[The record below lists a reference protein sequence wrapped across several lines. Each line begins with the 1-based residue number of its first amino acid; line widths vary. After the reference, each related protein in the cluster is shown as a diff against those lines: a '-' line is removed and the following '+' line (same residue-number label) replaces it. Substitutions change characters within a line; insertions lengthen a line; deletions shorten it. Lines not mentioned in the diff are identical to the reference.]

1 MRIDILTLFPEMC
14 KMVMGESIIG
24 RAIEKGVLEINC
36 HQIRDY
42 TYDKHN
48 RVDDYPYGGGKGMLL
63 LAEPLADC
71 FENVCKVAGTRP
83 YLIYM
88 SPQGRVLTQDK
99 IKEISSYNNIAILCG
114 HYEGVDER
122 FIEEF
127 VDEQIS
133 IGDFVLTGGELPALI
148 LADAVSRM
156 VPGVLSDIE
165 CFKDESHY
173 NGLLEY
179 PQYTRPAVWR
189 GKKVPEVLL
198 SGHHAN
204 ILKWR
209 YEQSLLRTAERR
221 PDLLEKIKLK
231 KEEWKFLNTNKK
243 INCKNYFSKIGKL

>member
-14 KMVMGESIIG
+14 KIVMGESIIG
-24 RAIEKGVLEINC
+24 RAINKGVIEVYC

-48 RVDDYPYGGGKGMLL
+48 RVDDSPYGGGKGMLL

-71 FENVCKVAGTRP
+71 FENVCKELGTRP

-88 SPQGRVLTQDK
+88 SPQGKVLTQK
-99 IKEISSYNNIAILCG
+99 KVKEISQYNNLAILCG

-133 IGDFVLTGGELPALI
+133 IGDFVLTGGELPALVM
-148 LADAVSRM
+148 ADAICRM
-156 VPGVLSDIE
+156 VPGVLSDSE
-165 CFKDESHY
+165 CFEDESHY
-173 NGLLEY
+173 KGLLEY
-179 PQYTRPAVWR
+179 PQYTRPSVWR

-198 SGHHAN
+198 SGHHKN
-204 ILKWR
+204 IENWR
-209 YEQSLLRTAERR
+209 HEQSLIRTAKVR
-221 PDLLEKIKLK
+221 PDMLEKIEITEKDMEILK
-231 KEEWKFLNTNKK
+231 NIDKK
-243 INCKNYFSKIGKL
+243 

>member
-14 KMVMGESIIG
+14 KIVMGESIIG
-24 RAIEKGVLEINC
+24 RAINKGVIEVYC

-48 RVDDYPYGGGKGMLL
+48 RVDDSPYGGGKGMLL

-71 FENVCKVAGTRP
+71 CENVCKELGTRP

-88 SPQGRVLTQDK
+88 SPQGKVLTQK
-99 IKEISSYNNIAILCG
+99 KVKEISQYNNLAILCG

-133 IGDFVLTGGELPALI
+133 IGDFVLTGGELPAL
-148 LADAVSRM
+148 LMADAVCRM
-156 VPGVLSDIE
+156 VPGVLSDSE
-165 CFKDESHY
+165 CFEDESHY
-173 NGLLEY
+173 KGLLEY
-179 PQYTRPAVWR
+179 PQYTRPSVWR

-198 SGHHAN
+198 SGHHKN
-204 ILKWR
+204 IENWR
-209 YEQSLLRTAERR
+209 HEQSLIKTAKVR
-221 PDLLEKIKLK
+221 PDMLEKIEITEKDMEILK
-231 KEEWKFLNTNKK
+231 NIDKK
-243 INCKNYFSKIGKL
+243 

>member
-14 KMVMGESIIG
+14 KIVMGESIIG
-24 RAIEKGVLEINC
+24 RAINKGVIEVYC

-48 RVDDYPYGGGKGMLL
+48 RVDDSPYGGGKGMLL

-71 FENVCKVAGTRP
+71 FENICKELGTRP

-88 SPQGRVLTQDK
+88 SPQGKVLTQK
-99 IKEISSYNNIAILCG
+99 KVKEISQYNNLAILCG

-133 IGDFVLTGGELPALI
+133 IGDFVLTGGELPAL
-148 LADAVSRM
+148 LMADAVCRM
-156 VPGVLSDIE
+156 VPGVLSDSE
-165 CFKDESHY
+165 CFEDESHY
-173 NGLLEY
+173 KGLLEY
-179 PQYTRPAVWR
+179 PQYTRPSVWR

-198 SGHHAN
+198 SGHHKN
-204 ILKWR
+204 IENWR
-209 YEQSLLRTAERR
+209 HEQSLIKTAKVR
-221 PDLLEKIKLK
+221 PDMLEKIEITEKDMEILK
-231 KEEWKFLNTNKK
+231 NIDKK
-243 INCKNYFSKIGKL
+243 

>member
-14 KMVMGESIIG
+14 KIVMGESIIG
-24 RAIEKGVLEINC
+24 RAINKGVIEVHC

-48 RVDDYPYGGGKGMLL
+48 RVDDSPYGGGKGMLL

-71 FENVCKVAGTRP
+71 FENVCKELGTRP

-88 SPQGRVLTQDK
+88 SPQGKVLTQK
-99 IKEISSYNNIAILCG
+99 KVKEISQYNNLAILCG

-133 IGDFVLTGGELPALI
+133 IGDFVLTGGELPALVM
-148 LADAVSRM
+148 ADAVCRM
-156 VPGVLSDIE
+156 FPGVLSDSE
-165 CFKDESHY
+165 CFEDESHY
-173 NGLLEY
+173 KGLLEY
-179 PQYTRPAVWR
+179 PQYTRPSVWR

-198 SGHHAN
+198 SGHHKN
-204 ILKWR
+204 IENWR
-209 YEQSLLRTAERR
+209 HEQSLIKTAKVR
-221 PDLLEKIKLK
+221 PDMLEKIEITEKDMEILK
-231 KEEWKFLNTNKK
+231 NIDKK
-243 INCKNYFSKIGKL
+243 

>member
-14 KMVMGESIIG
+14 KIVMGESIIG
-24 RAIEKGVLEINC
+24 RAINKGVIEVYC

-48 RVDDYPYGGGKGMLL
+48 RVDDSPYGGGKGMLL

-71 FENVCKVAGTRP
+71 FENICKELGTRP

-88 SPQGRVLTQDK
+88 SPQGKVLTQK
-99 IKEISSYNNIAILCG
+99 KVKEISQYNNLAILCG

-133 IGDFVLTGGELPALI
+133 IGDFVLTGGELPALVM
-148 LADAVSRM
+148 ADAICRM
-156 VPGVLSDIE
+156 VPGVLSDSE
-165 CFKDESHY
+165 CFEDESHY
-173 NGLLEY
+173 KGLLEY
-179 PQYTRPAVWR
+179 PQYTRPSVWR

-198 SGHHAN
+198 SGHHKN
-204 ILKWR
+204 IENWR
-209 YEQSLLRTAERR
+209 HEQSLIKTAKVR
-221 PDLLEKIKLK
+221 PDMLEKIEITEKDMEILK
-231 KEEWKFLNTNKK
+231 NIDKK
-243 INCKNYFSKIGKL
+243 

>member
-14 KMVMGESIIG
+14 KIVMGESIIG
-24 RAIEKGVLEINC
+24 RAINKGVIEVYC

-48 RVDDYPYGGGKGMLL
+48 RVDDSPYGGGKGMLL

-71 FENVCKVAGTRP
+71 FENICKELGTRP

-88 SPQGRVLTQDK
+88 SPQGKVLTQK
-99 IKEISSYNNIAILCG
+99 KVKEISQYNNLAILCG

-133 IGDFVLTGGELPALI
+133 IGDFVLTGGELPALVM
-148 LADAVSRM
+148 ADAICRM
-156 VPGVLSDIE
+156 VPGVLSDSE
-165 CFKDESHY
+165 CFEDESHY
-173 NGLLEY
+173 KGLLEY
-179 PQYTRPAVWR
+179 PQYTRPSVWR

-198 SGHHAN
+198 SGHHKN
-204 ILKWR
+204 IENWR
-209 YEQSLLRTAERR
+209 HEQSLIRTAKVR
-221 PDLLEKIKLK
+221 PDMLK
-231 KEEWKFLNTNKK
+231 KIEITEKDMEILKNIDKK
-243 INCKNYFSKIGKL
+243 

>member
-14 KMVMGESIIG
+14 KIVMGESIIG
-24 RAIEKGVLEINC
+24 RAINKGVIEVYC

-48 RVDDYPYGGGKGMLL
+48 RVDDSPYGGGKGMLL

-71 FENVCKVAGTRP
+71 FENICKELGTRP

-88 SPQGRVLTQDK
+88 SPQGKVLTQK
-99 IKEISSYNNIAILCG
+99 KAKEISQYNNLAILCG

-133 IGDFVLTGGELPALI
+133 IGDFVLTGGELPALVM
-148 LADAVSRM
+148 ADAVCRM
-156 VPGVLSDIE
+156 VPGVLSNSE
-165 CFKDESHY
+165 CFEDESHY
-173 NGLLEY
+173 KGLLEY
-179 PQYTRPAVWR
+179 PQYTRPSVWR

-198 SGHHAN
+198 SGHHKN
-204 ILKWR
+204 IENWR
-209 YEQSLLRTAERR
+209 HEQSLIKTAKVR
-221 PDLLEKIKLK
+221 PDMLEKIEITEKDMEILK
-231 KEEWKFLNTNKK
+231 NIDKK
-243 INCKNYFSKIGKL
+243 

>member
-14 KMVMGESIIG
+14 KIVMGESIIG
-24 RAIEKGVLEINC
+24 RAINKGIIEVYC

-48 RVDDYPYGGGKGMLL
+48 RVDDSPYGGGKGMLL

-71 FENVCKVAGTRP
+71 FENVCKELGTRP

-88 SPQGRVLTQDK
+88 SPQGKVLTQK
-99 IKEISSYNNIAILCG
+99 KVKEISQYNNLAILCG

-133 IGDFVLTGGELPALI
+133 IGDFVLTGGELPAL
-148 LADAVSRM
+148 LMADAVCRM
-156 VPGVLSDIE
+156 VPGVLSDSE
-165 CFKDESHY
+165 CFEDESHY
-173 NGLLEY
+173 KGLLEY
-179 PQYTRPAVWR
+179 PQYTRPSVWR

-198 SGHHAN
+198 SGHHKN
-204 ILKWR
+204 IENWR
-209 YEQSLLRTAERR
+209 HEQSLIKTAKVR
-221 PDLLEKIKLK
+221 PDMLEKIEITEKDMEILK
-231 KEEWKFLNTNKK
+231 NIDKK
-243 INCKNYFSKIGKL
+243 

>member
-14 KMVMGESIIG
+14 KIVMGESIIG
-24 RAIEKGVLEINC
+24 RAINKGVIEVYC

-48 RVDDYPYGGGKGMLL
+48 RVDDSPYGGGKGMLL

-71 FENVCKVAGTRP
+71 FENICKELGTRP

-88 SPQGRVLTQDK
+88 SPQGKVLTQK
-99 IKEISSYNNIAILCG
+99 KVKEISQYNNLAILCG

-133 IGDFVLTGGELPALI
+133 IGDFVLTGGELPALVM
-148 LADAVSRM
+148 ADAICRM
-156 VPGVLSDIE
+156 VPGVLSDSE
-165 CFKDESHY
+165 CFEDESHY
-173 NGLLEY
+173 KGLLEY
-179 PQYTRPAVWR
+179 PQYTRPSVWR

-198 SGHHAN
+198 SGHHKN
-204 ILKWR
+204 IENWR
-209 YEQSLLRTAERR
+209 HEQSLIRTAKVR
-221 PDLLEKIKLK
+221 PDMLEKIEITEKDMEILK
-231 KEEWKFLNTNKK
+231 NIDKK
-243 INCKNYFSKIGKL
+243 

>member
-14 KMVMGESIIG
+14 KIVMGESIIG
-24 RAIEKGVLEINC
+24 RAINKGVIEVYC

-48 RVDDYPYGGGKGMLL
+48 RVDDSPYGGGKGMLL

-71 FENVCKVAGTRP
+71 FENICKELGTRP

-88 SPQGRVLTQDK
+88 SPQGKVLTQK
-99 IKEISSYNNIAILCG
+99 KVKEISQYNNLAILCG

-133 IGDFVLTGGELPALI
+133 IGDFVLTGGELPALVM
-148 LADAVSRM
+148 ADAICRM
-156 VPGVLSDIE
+156 VPGVLSDSE
-165 CFKDESHY
+165 CFEDESHY
-173 NGLLEY
+173 KGLLEY
-179 PQYTRPAVWR
+179 PQYTRPSVWR

-198 SGHHAN
+198 SGHHKN
-204 ILKWR
+204 IENWR
-209 YEQSLLRTAERR
+209 HEQSLIRTAKVR
-221 PDLLEKIKLK
+221 PDMLEKIEITEKDM
-231 KEEWKFLNTNKK
+231 
-243 INCKNYFSKIGKL
+243 

>member
-14 KMVMGESIIG
+14 KIVMGESIIG
-24 RAIEKGVLEINC
+24 RAINKGVIEVYC

-48 RVDDYPYGGGKGMLL
+48 RVDDSPYGGGKGMLL

-71 FENVCKVAGTRP
+71 FENICKELGTRP

-88 SPQGRVLTQDK
+88 SPQGKVLTQK
-99 IKEISSYNNIAILCG
+99 KVKEISQYNNLAILCG

-133 IGDFVLTGGELPALI
+133 IGDFVLTGGELPAL
-148 LADAVSRM
+148 LMADAVCRM
-156 VPGVLSDIE
+156 VPGVLSNSE
-165 CFKDESHY
+165 CFEDESHY
-173 NGLLEY
+173 KGLLEY
-179 PQYTRPAVWR
+179 PQYTRPSVWR

-198 SGHHAN
+198 SGHHKN
-204 ILKWR
+204 IENWR
-209 YEQSLLRTAERR
+209 HEQSLIKTAKVR
-221 PDLLEKIKLK
+221 PDMLEKIEITEKDMEILK
-231 KEEWKFLNTNKK
+231 NIDKK
-243 INCKNYFSKIGKL
+243 

>member
-14 KMVMGESIIG
+14 KIVMGESIIG
-24 RAIEKGVLEINC
+24 RAINKGVIEVYC

-48 RVDDYPYGGGKGMLL
+48 RVDDSPYGGGKGMLL

-71 FENVCKVAGTRP
+71 FENICKELGTRP

-88 SPQGRVLTQDK
+88 SPQGKVLTQK
-99 IKEISSYNNIAILCG
+99 KVKEISQYNNLAILCG

-133 IGDFVLTGGELPALI
+133 IGDFVLTGGELPAL
-148 LADAVSRM
+148 LMADAVCRM
-156 VPGVLSDIE
+156 VPGVLSDSE
-165 CFKDESHY
+165 RFEDESHY
-173 NGLLEY
+173 KGLLEY
-179 PQYTRPAVWR
+179 PQYTRPSVWR

-198 SGHHAN
+198 SGHHKN
-204 ILKWR
+204 IENWR
-209 YEQSLLRTAERR
+209 HEQSLIKTAKVR
-221 PDLLEKIKLK
+221 PDMLEKIEITEKYIEILK
-231 KEEWKFLNTNKK
+231 NIDKK
-243 INCKNYFSKIGKL
+243 

>member
-14 KMVMGESIIG
+14 KIVMGESIIG
-24 RAIEKGVLEINC
+24 RAINKGVIEVYC

-48 RVDDYPYGGGKGMLL
+48 RVDDSPYGGGKGMLL

-71 FENVCKVAGTRP
+71 FENICKELGTRP

-88 SPQGRVLTQDK
+88 SPQGKVLTQK
-99 IKEISSYNNIAILCG
+99 KVKEISQYNNLAILCG

-133 IGDFVLTGGELPALI
+133 IGDFVLTGGELPALVM
-148 LADAVSRM
+148 ADAICRM
-156 VPGVLSDIE
+156 VPGVLSDSE
-165 CFKDESHY
+165 CFEDESHY
-173 NGLLEY
+173 KGLLEY
-179 PQYTRPAVWR
+179 PQYTRPSVWR

-198 SGHHAN
+198 SGHHKN
-204 ILKWR
+204 IENWR
-209 YEQSLLRTAERR
+209 HEQSLIKTAKVR
-221 PDLLEKIKLK
+221 PDMLEKIEMTEKDMEILK
-231 KEEWKFLNTNKK
+231 NIDKK
-243 INCKNYFSKIGKL
+243 

>member
-14 KMVMGESIIG
+14 KIVMGESIIG
-24 RAIEKGVLEINC
+24 KAINKGVIEVYC

-48 RVDDYPYGGGKGMLL
+48 RVDDSPYGGGKGMLL

-71 FENVCKVAGTRP
+71 FENVCKELGTRP

-88 SPQGRVLTQDK
+88 SPQGKVLTQK
-99 IKEISSYNNIAILCG
+99 KVKEISQYNNLAILCG

-133 IGDFVLTGGELPALI
+133 IGDFVLTGGELPALVM
-148 LADAVSRM
+148 ADAICRM
-156 VPGVLSDIE
+156 VPGVLSDSE
-165 CFKDESHY
+165 CFEDESHY
-173 NGLLEY
+173 KGLLEY
-179 PQYTRPAVWR
+179 PQYTRPSVWR

-198 SGHHAN
+198 SGHHKN
-204 ILKWR
+204 IENWR
-209 YEQSLLRTAERR
+209 HEQSLIRTAKVR
-221 PDLLEKIKLK
+221 PDMLEKIEITEKDMEILK
-231 KEEWKFLNTNKK
+231 NIDKK
-243 INCKNYFSKIGKL
+243 

>member
-14 KMVMGESIIG
+14 KIVMGESIIG
-24 RAIEKGVLEINC
+24 RAINKGVIEVYC

-48 RVDDYPYGGGKGMLL
+48 RVDDSPYGGGKGMLL

-71 FENVCKVAGTRP
+71 FENICKELGTRP

-88 SPQGRVLTQDK
+88 SPQGKVLTQK
-99 IKEISSYNNIAILCG
+99 KVKEISQYNNLAILCG

-133 IGDFVLTGGELPALI
+133 IGDFVLTGGELPALVM
-148 LADAVSRM
+148 ADAVCRM
-156 VPGVLSDIE
+156 VPGVLSDSE
-165 CFKDESHY
+165 CFEDESHY
-173 NGLLEY
+173 KGLLEY
-179 PQYTRPAVWR
+179 PQYTRPSVWR

-198 SGHHAN
+198 SGHHKN
-204 ILKWR
+204 IENWR
-209 YEQSLLRTAERR
+209 HEQSLIRTAKVR
-221 PDLLEKIKLK
+221 PDMLK
-231 KEEWKFLNTNKK
+231 KIEITEKDMEILKNIDKK
-243 INCKNYFSKIGKL
+243 

>member
-14 KMVMGESIIG
+14 KIVMGESIIG
-24 RAIEKGVLEINC
+24 RAINKGVIEVYC

-48 RVDDYPYGGGKGMLL
+48 RVDDSPYGGGKGMLL

-71 FENVCKVAGTRP
+71 FENVCKELGTRP

-88 SPQGRVLTQDK
+88 SPQGKVLTQK
-99 IKEISSYNNIAILCG
+99 KVKEISQYNNLAILCG

-133 IGDFVLTGGELPALI
+133 IGDFVLTGGELPALVM
-148 LADAVSRM
+148 ADAVCRM
-156 VPGVLSDIE
+156 VPGVLSDSE
-165 CFKDESHY
+165 CFEDESHY
-173 NGLLEY
+173 KGLLEY
-179 PQYTRPAVWR
+179 PQYTRPSVWR

-198 SGHHAN
+198 SGHHKN
-204 ILKWR
+204 IENWR
-209 YEQSLLRTAERR
+209 HEQSLIRTAKVR
-221 PDLLEKIKLK
+221 PDMLEKIEITEKDMEILK
-231 KEEWKFLNTNKK
+231 NIDKK
-243 INCKNYFSKIGKL
+243 

>member
-14 KMVMGESIIG
+14 KIVMGESIIG
-24 RAIEKGVLEINC
+24 RAINKGVIEVYC

-48 RVDDYPYGGGKGMLL
+48 RVDDSPYGGGKGMLL

-71 FENVCKVAGTRP
+71 FENVCKELGTRP

-88 SPQGRVLTQDK
+88 SPQGKVLTQK
-99 IKEISSYNNIAILCG
+99 KVKEISQYNNLAILCG

-133 IGDFVLTGGELPALI
+133 IGDFVLTGGELPAL
-148 LADAVSRM
+148 LMADAVCRM
-156 VPGVLSDIE
+156 VPGVLSDSE
-165 CFKDESHY
+165 CFEDESHY
-173 NGLLEY
+173 KGLLEY
-179 PQYTRPAVWR
+179 PQYTRPSVWR

-198 SGHHAN
+198 SGHHKN
-204 ILKWR
+204 IENWR
-209 YEQSLLRTAERR
+209 HEQSLIKTAKVR
-221 PDLLEKIKLK
+221 PDMLEKIEITEKEMEILK
-231 KEEWKFLNTNKK
+231 NIDKK
-243 INCKNYFSKIGKL
+243 

>member
-14 KMVMGESIIG
+14 KIVMGESIIG
-24 RAIEKGVLEINC
+24 RAINKGVIEVYC

-48 RVDDYPYGGGKGMLL
+48 RVDDSPYGGGKGMLL

-71 FENVCKVAGTRP
+71 FENVCKELGTRP

-88 SPQGRVLTQDK
+88 SPQGKVLTQEK
-99 IKEISSYNNIAILCG
+99 VKEISQYNNLAILCG

-133 IGDFVLTGGELPALI
+133 IGDFVLTGGELPALVM
-148 LADAVSRM
+148 ADAICRM
-156 VPGVLSDIE
+156 VPGVLSDSE
-165 CFKDESHY
+165 CFEDESHY
-173 NGLLEY
+173 KGLLEY
-179 PQYTRPAVWR
+179 PQYTRPSVWR

-198 SGHHAN
+198 SGHHKN
-204 ILKWR
+204 IENWR
-209 YEQSLLRTAERR
+209 HEQSLIKTAKVR
-221 PDLLEKIKLK
+221 PDMLEKIEITEKDMEILK
-231 KEEWKFLNTNKK
+231 NIDKK
-243 INCKNYFSKIGKL
+243 

>member
-14 KMVMGESIIG
+14 KIVMGESIIG
-24 RAIEKGVLEINC
+24 RAINKGVIEVYC

-48 RVDDYPYGGGKGMLL
+48 RVDDSPYGGGKGMLL

-71 FENVCKVAGTRP
+71 FENVCKELGTRP

-88 SPQGRVLTQDK
+88 SPQGKVLTQK
-99 IKEISSYNNIAILCG
+99 KVKEISQYNNLAILCG

-133 IGDFVLTGGELPALI
+133 IGDFVLTGGELPALVM
-148 LADAVSRM
+148 ADAICRM
-156 VPGVLSDIE
+156 VPGVLSDSE
-165 CFKDESHY
+165 CFEDESHY
-173 NGLLEY
+173 KGLLEY
-179 PQYTRPAVWR
+179 PQYTRPSVWR

-198 SGHHAN
+198 SGHHKN
-204 ILKWR
+204 IENWR
-209 YEQSLLRTAERR
+209 HEQSLIRTAKVR
-221 PDLLEKIKLK
+221 PDMLK
-231 KEEWKFLNTNKK
+231 KIEITEKDMEILKNIDKK
-243 INCKNYFSKIGKL
+243 